1 MREGFSA
8 QVSSGPTTSADPN
21 PNADTEAVLPFAPRR
36 TVTIL
41 LCTLNGDRFLAEQ
54 LASLD
59 RQTFARWRLIVSD
72 DGSSDRTKSILCA
85 FRDAHGPG
93 RVEIIDGPRRGAQAN
108 FLFLT
113 CREGLASDY
122 YAFCDQDDV
131 WEADKLARAIS
142 IIEQR
147 AGAGLPALYGSRTSL
162 IDQDGRNIGLSPLFP
177 KEPTFRSALVQSIAG
192 GNTMVFNRKA
202 HELLAFCGADVDI
215 PSHDWWIYQVTS
227 ACGGKVFY
235 DPWPSVRYR
244 QHAQNV
250 IGSNMGF
257 AARVRRLRMLG
268 QGRFRYWSDL
278 NVEALTRLRPRMN
291 AENRQIFDLFCKA
304 RHRPLLQRARMF
316 AQAGVYRQ
324 TLLGNLGLAAAV
336 VLKKI

>member
-8 QVSSGPTTSADPN
+8 RVHSGLKTSAHPN
-21 PNADTEAVLPFAPRR
+21 AEADTESVLPFAPRR
-36 TVTIL
+36 TITIL
-41 LCTLNGDRFLAEQ
+41 LCTLNGDRFLTEQ

-59 RQTFARWRLIVSD
+59 WQTFTHWRLIVSD
-72 DGSSDRTKSILCA
+72 DGSSDGTRSVLQA
-85 FRDAHGPG
+85 FKDVHEPG

-108 FLFLT
+108 FLFLA

-131 WEADKLARAIS
+131 WEADKLARAVS
-142 IIEQR
+142 ILEGT
-147 AGAGLPALYGSRTSL
+147 GAGVPALYGSRTSL
-162 IDQDGRNIGLSPLFP
+162 IDQDGRKIGLSPLFP

-202 HELLAFCGADVDI
+202 HEMLAFCGADVDI
-215 PSHDWWIYQVTS
+215 PSHDWWLYQVTS
-227 ACGGKVFY
+227 ACGGKVVY
-235 DPWPSVRYR
+235 DAYPSVRYR
-244 QHAQNV
+244 QHTRNV
-250 IGSNMGF
+250 IGSNIGF
-257 AARVRRLRMLG
+257 AARMRRLHMLG
-268 QGRFRYWSDL
+268 QGCFRHWSDL
-278 NVEALTRLRPRMN
+278 NVEALIRLRPQMS

-316 AQAGVYRQ
+316 AQTGVYRQ